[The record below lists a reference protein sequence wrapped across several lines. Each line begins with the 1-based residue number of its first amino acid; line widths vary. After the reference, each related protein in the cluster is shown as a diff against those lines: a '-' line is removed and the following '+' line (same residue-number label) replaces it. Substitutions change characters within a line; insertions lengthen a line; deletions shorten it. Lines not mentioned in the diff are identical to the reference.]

1 MATVQRSITFPPI
14 RLKKIDEYIVYVAK
28 YRPSP
33 HQLKSAGL
41 DIGRGRGDITRFLER
56 VGVVAS
62 GDVVE
67 LTEVGKLLVS
77 IRESIGVAVYHAL
90 FYQRV
95 PQYRLLIDVV
105 KDGVGEFSHIYT
117 EVNRRIAVISPTA
130 WLNKVA
136 FRTLLQIAQ
145 DLETVRKMGNAYTY
159 VGDPVERAVL
169 QYFTNSAVKVG
180 ADYYTSLDRVLF
192 KECGKLGPS
201 GLYKVDVMCVIE
213 KIYTSFMP

>member
-1 MATVQRSITFPPI
+1 MATIQRSITFPPI
-14 RLKKIDEYIVYVAK
+14 RLKKIDEYIMYVAK
-28 YRPSP
+28 YRPPP

-77 IRESIGVAVYHAL
+77 IRESIGIAVYHAL

-95 PQYRLLIDVV
+95 PQYKLLVDVV
-105 KDGVGEFSHIYT
+105 KDGIGELSHIHT
-117 EVNRRIAVISPTA
+117 EINKRIAIISPTA
-130 WLNKVA
+130 WLNRVA

-145 DLETVRKMGNAYTY
+145 DLEAVKKMGNVYTY

-169 QYFTNSAVKVG
+169 QYLTSFAAKIG
-180 ADYYTSLDRVLF
+180 ADYYTSFDKVLF
-192 KECGKLGPS
+192 NECGKLGPS
-201 GLYKVDVMCVIE
+201 GLYKVDAKCIVE

>member
-56 VGVVAS
+56 VGVIAS

-67 LTEVGKLLVS
+67 LTELGKLLVS

-105 KDGVGEFSHIYT
+105 KDGISEPSHIYT
-117 EVNRRIAVISPTA
+117 EINKRIAVVSPTA

-145 DLETVRKMGNAYTY
+145 DLEAVRKIGNVYTY

-169 QYFTNSAVKVG
+169 QYLTNFAAKVG
-180 ADYYTSLDRVLF
+180 TDYYTSFDKVLF
-192 KECGKLGPS
+192 NECGKLGPS
-201 GLYKVDVMCVIE
+201 GLYKVDVKCIVE
-213 KIYTSFMP
+213 KIYTSFLP